1 METMRLPFAFESRE
15 ILTFEE
21 QQARMREI
29 AQQFLDMLKDTSP
42 GHRDDYG
49 DFIRGR
55 ITGIEDIDFMFHYSG
70 FVEIERL

>member
-1 METMRLPFAFESRE
+1 MEVMRLPFSFTSRD

-21 QQARMREI
+21 QQTRMREI
-29 AQQFLDMLKDTSP
+29 ATQFLDMLRDTAP

-55 ITGIEDIDFMFHYSG
+55 ITSIEDIDFELHYSG